1 MLDTNVLISIIIF
14 NSNRLKE
21 LLIYICDKHKLVL
34 STYIIRELK
43 EVVIRKFPSKII
55 LINEFLA
62 NITYEVEDK
71 TLISLNSNFKLIRD
85 DQDIPILYS
94 AIIANVDILISGDK
108 DFTNINIKKPKIM
121 RPKEFANEYFV

>member
-94 AIIANVDILISGDK
+94 AII
-108 DFTNINIKKPKIM
+108 
-121 RPKEFANEYFV
+121 